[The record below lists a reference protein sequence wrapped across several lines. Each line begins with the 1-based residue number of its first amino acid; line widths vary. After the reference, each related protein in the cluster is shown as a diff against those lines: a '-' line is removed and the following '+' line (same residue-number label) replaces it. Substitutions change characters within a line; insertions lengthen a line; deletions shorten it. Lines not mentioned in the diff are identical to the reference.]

1 MVAQGLA
8 RSFGMIA
15 GRVGVEMGGL
25 IVEFSEADL
34 RLSEVRRFYG
44 YIQVKEERYFGI
56 DIASGIIKDG
66 FKVLMS
72 KTIDHK
78 VG

>member
-1 MVAQGLA
+1 
-8 RSFGMIA
+8 MIA
-15 GRVGVEMGGL
+15 GRVGVEKGSL

-34 RLSEVRRFYG
+34 RLCEARRFYE
-44 YIQVKEERYFGI
+44 YDQMKEERYFGI

-72 KTIDHK
+72 KTVDHK